1 MAARIN
7 KLNVEEKTKLLTQGT
22 QLINRLNSH
31 ANGEIEM
38 SQSQV
43 NAAKIVIGKSIPDLK
58 AIEHTGEDGGA
69 IKFEVLA
76 PWLTKEVAD
85 RNKG

>member
-7 KLNVEEKTKLLTQGT
+7 KLKPEEKTKLLIQGS
-22 QLINRLNSH
+22 QLINRLISH
-31 ANGEIEM
+31 ANGEIDM

-43 NAAKIVIGKSIPDLK
+43 NAAKIVIGKAIPDLK

-76 PWLTKEVAD
+76 PWLSKSVAD